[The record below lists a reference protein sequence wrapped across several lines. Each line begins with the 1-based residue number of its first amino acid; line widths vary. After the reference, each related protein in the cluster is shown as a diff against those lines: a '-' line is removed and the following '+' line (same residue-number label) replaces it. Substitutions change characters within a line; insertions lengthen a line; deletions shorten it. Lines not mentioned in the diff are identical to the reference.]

1 MSTVDK
7 EKAALREKDKGNEV
21 WSVYL
26 CSVTV
31 DQGSNCLM

>member
-21 WSVYL
+21 WSD
-26 CSVTV
+26 VTLFML
-31 DQGSNCLM
+31 SNCRSG